1 MIKNNNTKIK
11 ELVLKILKEEMLLL
25 EQDTDNTD
33 TSKLKVGDSYREPG
47 DEDVRYEVKGIEGDL
62 YNIGIIENG
71 KYVSTRRAK
80 IYNIDTFI
88 EDGIYEIIKQSK
100 DSIKKEKDSPTEE
113 SPKEETP
120 KEEEPSTEDDSME
133 DAPKEKGATTWEKIK
148 WVLGKLGA
156 YKVDGNILGKKKI
169 RKEAEEK
176 IKNIL
181 DKKSNELIKNVDEK
195 IKEEN
200 PEFPNN
206 VKGED
211 FLSSVLS
218 IAACYDS
225 IVESAKKD
233 DANKLPVDAANEIIN
248 DLREYV
254 KKVLDVDLSA
264 SYSTLDENTEEEEVN
279 EDAASDAREKLKADR
294 AARTAGSQDT
304 KDFKSSK
311 IDTLKSNKL
320 PLTLAG
326 VGASFGAFSWLVNT
340 DWFRG
345 FFEKLTTENYTQLVE
360 KASEK
365 ITDIKQGEGV
375 YKLLGR
381 VTGTELN
388 GTSSPQAF
396 IDSLEQIGGGN
407 AEKGLELLCQKGGV
421 MMKPEQAA
429 EGLKKLIENP
439 ENYKN
444 LNEFFQGETSGTGKL
459 TPTDTTIYGTMSGR
473 QLTSVIIKMVPE
485 IFTKSA
491 IKVGAGYA
499 VAKGLGSVLGP
510 IGVGL
515 VAAGAIVK
523 LMRMKG
529 LRQSRAATLN
539 ALYQSLRNL
548 PGGGIVKPEGPVDQS
563 IKIPPTEA
571 PVGQTVADINTDRDS
586 VQNAITAIV
595 PDVETDKSKK
605 EPSEKP
611 KEKED
616 TVGTS
621 TAGEEEKKDKE
632 KEEPATGEKEAPKE
646 KEKAE
651 RAPKDTSEDG
661 DTLYKILK
669 NTFKYV
675 VDNKNTLSSKS
686 DAPSPEK
693 KKSTKK
699 VKLTDKQKVAVIKN
713 LKNSGIV
720 KKTNFLKKL
729 YGRGV
734 DIDSTASFL
743 VKNDILTKEVADEI
757 VNKIKNAPEEVI
769 AEGRYIKNDKV
780 ITYASKKLT
789 YKKVQAFEKL
799 MRKLELIRDKVKA
812 IKDVKDP
819 KLQSIIRKFDS
830 NPLMDLNFREAFNVR
845 LEDTEEV
852 DSLVTFIDDMFSTLY
867 TKSYE
872 KSNLVDK
879 AATVLGGPIVEA
891 FEKAYIQKGIY
902 ETYLKSTKYR
912 TGIKRHIIVF
922 LVNAFKLFKYLDEKL
937 KEKK

>member
-1 MIKNNNTKIK
+1 MIKNSNNKIK

-33 TSKLKVGDSYREPG
+33 TPKLKVGDSYREPG
-47 DEDVRYEVKGIEGDL
+47 DRDVRYEVEGIEGDI
-62 YNIGIIENG
+62 YNVNIIENG
-71 KYVSTRRAK
+71 KYSGTRRAK

-100 DSIKKEKDSPTEE
+100 NSIKKEKDSSTEE

-120 KEEEPSTEDDSME
+120 STEEAPME
-133 DAPKEKGATTWEKIK
+133 DDPKEKGATTWEKIK

-156 YKVDGNILGKKKI
+156 YKVDGIILGKKKI

-176 IKNIL
+176 IKTIL

-206 VKGED
+206 VKGGD
-211 FLSSVLS
+211 FLSSVLT

-264 SYSTLDENTEEEEVN
+264 SYSTLDENAEEEEVN

-294 AARTAGSQDT
+294 AARTAGSQDS

-326 VGASFGAFSWLVNT
+326 VGASFGAFSWIVNT
-340 DWFRG
+340 EW
-345 FFEKLTTENYTQLVE
+345 FEKMYGPLKPENYTKLVPE
-360 KASEK
+360 ESKE
-365 ITDIKQGEGV
+365 IYNIKKGAGA
-375 YKLLGR
+375 YKFLSST
-381 VTGTELN
+381 TGINLDAN
-388 GTSSPQAF
+388 QDPQKLVDAF
-396 IDSLEQIGGGN
+396 KQIGGGDAN
-407 AEKGLELLCQKGGV
+407 KGVELLCQKEGV
-421 MMKPEQAA
+421 MMRPEDA
-429 EGLKKLIENP
+429 EKGLKAFIKNPDQYEN
-439 ENYKN
+439 
-444 LNEFFQGETSGTGKL
+444 LGQFFSGQASGTGKVV
-459 TPTDTTIYGTMSGR
+459 PTDTTLYGTISGK
-473 QLTSVIIKMVPE
+473 QMITTVIKMIPR
-485 IFTKSA
+485 IFATQATKAS
-491 IKVGAGYA
+491 AGYA
-499 VAKGLGSVLGP
+499 IAKGLGAVLGP

-571 PVGQTVADINTDRDS
+571 PVGTTAATVEKDRVSSINSLTNAEPSSAKSTSEPDKPGKEADST
-586 VQNAITAIV
+586 
-595 PDVETDKSKK
+595 K
-605 EPSEKP
+605 EPSATSPSADSKKPTKDAETTTAAEEEPDTEK
-611 KEKED
+611 
-616 TVGTS
+616 
-621 TAGEEEKKDKE
+621 EKKDS
-632 KEEPATGEKEAPKE
+632 A
-646 KEKAE
+646 
-651 RAPKDTSEDG
+651 KDSSEDG

-686 DAPSPEK
+686 DAPSPKK
-693 KKSTKK
+693 KKSAGKAT
-699 VKLTDKQKVAVIKN
+699 LTDKQKETV
-713 LKNSGIV
+713 LKTLIDTSDERKEV
-720 KKTNFLKKL
+720 VLKRM
-729 YGRGV
+729 YGKGV
-734 DIDSTASFL
+734 DIDSTADFI
-743 VKNDILTKEVADEI
+743 VKNGLLTKEKADEI
-757 VNKIKNAPEEVI
+757 VNKIKNASKKVV

-799 MRKLELIRDKVKA
+799 MRKVELIRDRVKA

-819 KLQSIIRKFDS
+819 ELQSILKKFDS
-830 NPLMDLNFREAFNVR
+830 NPLMGLNFREAFNVR
-845 LEDTEEV
+845 LEDTDEV

-922 LVNAFKLFKYLDEKL
+922 LLNAFRLFKYLDEKL